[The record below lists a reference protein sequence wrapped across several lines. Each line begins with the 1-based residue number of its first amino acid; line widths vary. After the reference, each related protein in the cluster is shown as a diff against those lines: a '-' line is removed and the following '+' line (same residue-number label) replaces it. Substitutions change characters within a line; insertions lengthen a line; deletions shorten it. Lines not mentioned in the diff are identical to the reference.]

1 MSSLALLVCVTFI
14 TFVLFF
20 KMPVNPAYAVL
31 GPPRPLPP
39 KQAERYNALL
49 RAHEARGE
57 RLVTERLKFAEIDDR
72 LEEAGGG
79 LSAEAAD
86 RIAEL
91 ENAVF
96 TAQAAEAEARYE
108 LERLRNE
115 PERDG

>member
-1 MSSLALLVCVTFI
+1 M
-14 TFVLFF
+14 
-20 KMPVNPAYAVL
+20 
-31 GPPRPLPP
+31 
-39 KQAERYNALL
+39 LL

-57 RLVTERLKFAEIDDR
+57 RLVTERLKFAEIVDR

-79 LSAEAAD
+79 LSAEAAH

-108 LERLRNE
+108 IDQLREEHERR
-115 PERDG
+115 G